1 MNVAVLPH
9 HQAVFFQ
16 IVYVIEWRLRE
27 ELEQKPPNV
36 RVEKTFADIVRIF
49 LVIDVFVMAAMF
61 TRPHQ
66 HGIFKG
72 SRAEEHDKNSDR
84 PFRAQ
89 RKMGKHPMIPESHA
103 EAARR
108 EEYRKARDLK
118 PIAA

>member
-16 IVYVIEWRLRE
+16 IVYVIKRRLRE

-36 RVEKTFADIVRIF
+36 RVEKALADVVRIF

-61 TRPHQ
+61 ARPHQ
-66 HGIFKG
+66 HGIFKR
-72 SRAEEHDKNSDR
+72 SRAEEQHKNSDR
-84 PFRAQ
+84 PCRAES
-89 RKMGKHPMIPESHA
+89 KMGKHAMIPESHA